1 MSTATHT
8 TTISTKKVKSDEKKI
23 KIASL
28 AAKMLAETAI
38 VVEVRALCSLFLRD
52 LREAIVHA
60 EYIGDYD
67 FMVVHL
73 REDFDEEVQSLCPK
87 GSKFECI
94 KDELESIV
102 FSAYRKVPA
111 IRLLAVQKL
120 PPPPPVVDVSDA
132 MLAKIIADLRAST
145 KEKKITA

>member
-1 MSTATHT
+1 M
-8 TTISTKKVKSDEKKI
+8 
-23 KIASL
+23 
-28 AAKMLAETAI
+28 
-38 VVEVRALCSLFLRD
+38 
-52 LREAIVHA
+52 
-60 EYIGDYD
+60 
-67 FMVVHL
+67 
-73 REDFDEEVQSLCPK
+73 PK